1 MVDIALCQLYP
12 KVFFINHNSSARRL
26 CSIMELTMEQEQFA
40 EWHFYNMTEPPE
52 LPLYQYLFQE
62 RIANFL

>member
-1 MVDIALCQLYP
+1 
-12 KVFFINHNSSARRL
+12 
-26 CSIMELTMEQEQFA
+26 MELTLEQERFA